1 MNIHTAYTIYN
12 NGIQT
17 VEPQLAEAI
26 DRIIDVKSKAV
37 DRYKESYEIC
47 ERGMFKAHD
56 LFKATQEKL
65 DQVELAEVK
74 ARIEMEA
81 IDGYYS
87 ALLKKRVQQVE
98 VLQSVNHQLRTGIV
112 DLREYIGYQPHS
124 DLAENVVDILYKILN
139 GENEDGEP
147 NE

>member
-26 DRIIDVKSKAV
+26 DRIIDDKNKQ
-37 DRYKESYEIC
+37 
-47 ERGMFKAHD
+47 
-56 LFKATQEKL
+56 LEKL

-74 ARIEMEA
+74 ARIELEA

-87 ALLKKRVQQVE
+87 ALLKKRVLQVE
-98 VLQSVNHQLRTGIV
+98 ALQAENKQLRTGID

-139 GENEDGEP
+139 DEAKVGESNAI
-147 NE
+147 